1 LRRLRV
7 KWYNAGMTRA
17 YEEIIDFIARG
28 STPTAVAQFQPSDE
42 TRTQVGRLL
51 ERQKMGLLS
60 DEEQSELDHYLEL
73 EHIMRLA
80 KARARARLAS

>member
-1 LRRLRV
+1 VGR
-7 KWYNAGMTRA
+7 YNASMTRA
-17 YEEIIDFIARG
+17 FEEIIEFIARG

-42 TRTQVGRLL
+42 TRMHIAKLL
-51 ERQKMGLLS
+51 ERQRMRLLS